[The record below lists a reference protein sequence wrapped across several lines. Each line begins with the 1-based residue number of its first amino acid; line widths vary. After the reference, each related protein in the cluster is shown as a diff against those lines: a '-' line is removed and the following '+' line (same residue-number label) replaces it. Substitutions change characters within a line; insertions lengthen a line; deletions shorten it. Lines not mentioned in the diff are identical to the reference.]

1 MLPRGVA
8 AALLSLLLVG
18 CSDNRERPCHIAAKS
33 VVAAPESKAR
43 GEMERL
49 LAFGRYAL
57 PDIEQEFHGAS
68 TTGRLRL
75 LEVLR
80 RLRLPETIPF
90 VEVVARWDA
99 EDKVRE
105 EAKAVA
111 AEIAQRPRGP

>member
-1 MLPRGVA
+1 MVT
-8 AALLSLLLVG
+8 
-18 CSDNRERPCHIAAKS
+18 KS

-43 GEMERL
+43 GEIDRL

-90 VEVVARWDA
+90 LEVVARWDT
-99 EDKVRE
+99 EQKVRK
-105 EAKAVA
+105 EAEAVA
-111 AEIAQRPRGP
+111 AALAQRPAGK